1 MTNVLWLLAINIYDD
16 YSPQCRNNHF
26 YRNFFEITLNYK
38 IKIYTVLLFNLI
50 IVYFVAIRLLVLIIL
65 VFIVF

>member
-16 YSPQCRNNHF
+16 YSPQCRNFF
-26 YRNFFEITLNYK
+26 YRNFFEITLNYQ